1 MYRDLK
7 DNAEKILANPNVR
20 LLLGET
26 FDRAKGE
33 SVGEPVLANPLIE
46 LHSVVDADSSQIE
59 AIEMAKS
66 RKSFVLQG
74 PPGTGKSQTITNII
88 AECLSDGKKVLFVSE
103 KLAALN
109 VVYEKLKNVGYG
121 RSITTIKDKPRRNQS
136 WQKLSTFPYSIR

>member
-7 DNAEKILANPNVR
+7 DNAAAIVQNQNVR
-20 LLLGET
+20 LLLGEPV
-26 FDRAKGE
+26 DAERMMGE
-33 SVGEPVLANPLIE
+33 DAAARPVTNPLIE

-66 RKSFVLQG
+66 GKSFVLQG

-88 AECLSDGKKVLFVSE
+88 AECLGDGKKVLFVSE

-109 VVYEKLKNVGYG
+109 VVL
-121 RSITTIKDKPRRNQS
+121 
-136 WQKLSTFPYSIR
+136 